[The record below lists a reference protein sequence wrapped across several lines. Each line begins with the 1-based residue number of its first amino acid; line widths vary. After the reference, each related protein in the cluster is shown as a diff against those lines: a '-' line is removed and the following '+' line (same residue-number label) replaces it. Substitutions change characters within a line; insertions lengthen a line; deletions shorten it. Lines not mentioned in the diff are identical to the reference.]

1 MTNSVVFLDTETS
14 GLEWDREPWEIAM
27 IARNENGE
35 EYKYLIQIS
44 DFNESK
50 LHPTAREINGFDTRY
65 YKYNTIDVD
74 PGIFEVMDLKT
85 ALHCVAMVTRKAHIV
100 GAVPNFDTEMLDRLI
115 REQKLGIDYRWHYHL
130 IDVENLAIAYLRA
143 MQSVY
148 IDRLGGIQAS
158 IPDNINLGFNL
169 KPPWD
174 SEELSRAIGVEPPP
188 NSERHTA
195 MGDAIWAMEVYDR
208 VMGIN

>member
-27 IARNENGE
+27 IARNENGRE
-35 EYKYLIQIS
+35 NRYVIQIS

-50 LHPTAREINGFDTRY
+50 LNPKAREINGFDKRY
-65 YKYNTIDVD
+65 FKYNATD
-74 PGIFEVMDLKT
+74 PGLFEVMDLKT

-115 REQKLGIDYRWHYHL
+115 REHNLGIDYRWHYHL
-130 IDVENLAIAYLRA
+130 IDVENLAVAYLRA
-143 MQSVY
+143 MQDIYVN
-148 IDRLGGIQAS
+148 RLGGIQAS
-158 IPDNINLGFNL
+158 VPDDINLGFSL

-174 SEELSRAIGVEPPP
+174 SEGLSKAIGVEPPLKKD
-188 NSERHTA
+188 RHTA
-195 MGDAIWAMEVYDR
+195 LGDTIWAMRVYDR